1 LRPDRVP
8 PTEMGVGTHIRRNT
22 ARATMTQVS
31 ADATQTPLVPALADD
46 PRAQRPRLRG
56 RARRSPGYRRLSLY
70 TRVVLMNSAVLL
82 TAAALLALSP
92 ATVSFPL
99 GLQEA
104 IVLGLGLAV
113 IVFANVYLLRIS
125 FRPLARLVELM
136 QTIDL
141 LRPGQRLEISGG
153 IEVRQVISTFNKMLD
168 GLERERQESNRRTIT
183 AQEAASR
190 RIGNE
195 LHDEIGQRLTGVLL
209 QLQRSLEPGQP
220 EISRTHVLEAQ
231 ELVRSTLDE
240 IGRIAWQLRPGILDD
255 LGLRKA
261 LAALTEDL
269 GERTSASIDLHIAE
283 TISSLGSECDLAIYR
298 IAQESLTNALRHGH
312 PRRVELELTTHN
324 NGGVRLRV
332 RDDGQGLPASH
343 PEGAGLRGM
352 RERALLV
359 GAELTINSEPGD
371 GVCILL
377 DVPRPQEA
385 V

>member
-1 LRPDRVP
+1 
-8 PTEMGVGTHIRRNT
+8 
-22 ARATMTQVS
+22 MTQVS
-31 ADATQTPLVPALADD
+31 ADATQAPLLPALADD
-46 PRAQRPRLRG
+46 PSMQRLRLRG
-56 RARRSPGYRRLSLY
+56 RARRNPGYRRLSLY

-82 TAAALLALSP
+82 TGAALLALTP

-125 FRPLARLVELM
+125 FRPLACLVELM

-153 IEVRQVISTFNKMLD
+153 IEVRHVISTFNKMLD

-183 AQEAASR
+183 AREAASR
-190 RIGNE
+190 RIGHE

-209 QLQRSLEPGQP
+209 HLQRSLEPGQP
-220 EISRTHVLEAQ
+220 EITRTHVLEAQ

-255 LGLRKA
+255 LGLGKA

-269 GERTSASIDLHIAE
+269 GERTSGASIDLHATE
-283 TISSLGSECDLAIYR
+283 PTPSLGSECDLAIYR

-312 PRRVELELTTHN
+312 PRRVELELTAHN
-324 NGGVRLRV
+324 EGVRLQV
-332 RDDGQGLPASH
+332 RDDGDGLPLTHA
-343 PEGAGLRGM
+343 EGAGMRGM
-352 RERALLV
+352 RERALLI
-359 GAELTINSEPGD
+359 GAELEIDSQPGE
-371 GVCILL
+371 GVRVLL